1 MAERLAGAAP
11 FLGHGHDRARGAGLM
26 LLVIDAIGL
35 VAGLFLVVLLGQHL
49 RLAWRARRYRT
60 PPMRQHAEPVPILL
74 QIPLYNEAGS
84 VEGALASA
92 LALDWPADRL
102 TIQLL
107 DDSTD
112 ETAALAA
119 AAIARLPP
127 GGPAVQQVRRPSRD
141 GFKAGALAEGMRRC
155 DAPLIAILDAD
166 FRAPSDWLRQAA
178 AVLAADRRAAF
189 VQFRFEFGNRDQ
201 NWMTSGQQFSV
212 DTHFLAEQA
221 GRQAGGDMFQFNGT
235 GAVWR
240 RAAIEAAGGWSAD
253 TLAEDLD
260 LTLRTYAAGWH
271 GQLVLEA
278 PLSCEAPADLAS
290 WRVQQARWS
299 TGFVQVA
306 RKGLPLVWGSKWTLG
321 AKFGTSLL
329 LGLQLGLP
337 CLVLA
342 AGAFVL
348 DGLLRGFGSG
358 HALLAA
364 AAALYAATSAILIT
378 LPPFLRLR
386 RGGIFRYGATLIAI
400 PVLLIFLALANSVG
414 VIAAPFAGRHDF
426 VRTPKRGDR

>member
-1 MAERLAGAAP
+1 ML
-11 FLGHGHDRARGAGLM
+11 FL
-26 LLVIDAIGL
+26 IDAIGF

-49 RLAWRARRYRT
+49 RLAWRARRYRP
-60 PPMRQHAEPVPILL
+60 PPMQPDAECPPILL

-119 AAIARLPP
+119 AAIASLPP
-127 GGPAVQQVRRPSRD
+127 GGPLVQQVRRVNRD
-141 GFKAGALAEGMRRC
+141 GFKAGALAEGMQRS

-166 FRAPSDWLRQAA
+166 FRAPRQWLRQAA
-178 AVLAADRRAAF
+178 AVLAADQGAAF

-201 NWMTSGQQFSV
+201 NWMTLGQQFSV
-212 DTHFLAEQA
+212 DAHFLAEQA
-221 GRQAGGDMFQFNGT
+221 GRQVGGDLFQFNGT

-260 LTLRTYAAGWH
+260 LTLRSYAAGWH
-271 GQLVLEA
+271 GQLTLEP
-278 PLSCEAPADLAS
+278 PLTCEAPADLAS

-306 RKGLPLVWGSKWTLG
+306 RKGLPLVWHSNWNLA

-342 AGAFVL
+342 VAAFVL

-358 HALLAA
+358 HAVLAT
-364 AAALYAATSAILIT
+364 AAALYAGTSALLIT

-386 RGGIFRYGATLIAI
+386 RGGIIRYGATLIAI
-400 PVLLIFLALANSVG
+400 PVLLVFLALANSAG
-414 VIAAPFAGRHDF
+414 VVTAPFAARHDF
-426 VRTPKRGDR
+426 VRTPKQGDR

>member
-1 MAERLAGAAP
+1 
-11 FLGHGHDRARGAGLM
+11 M

-35 VAGLFLVVLLGQHL
+35 AAGLFLVVLLGQHL
-49 RLAWRARRYRT
+49 RLAGRARGYRP
-60 PPMRQHAEPVPILL
+60 PPMRSDGEPPHILL

-119 AAIARLPP
+119 AAIAGLPP
-127 GGPAVQQVRRPSRD
+127 GGPVVQQVRRVSRD

-166 FRAPSDWLRQAA
+166 FRAPRQWLRQAA
-178 AVLAADRRAAF
+178 AVLAADARAAF

-212 DTHFLAEQA
+212 DAHFLAEQA

-235 GAVWR
+235 GAIWR
-240 RAAIEAAGGWSAD
+240 RAAIDAAGGWSAD

-260 LTLRTYAAGWH
+260 LTVRTYVAGWH
-271 GQLVLEA
+271 GQLMLEA
-278 PLSCEAPADLAS
+278 PLTCEAPADLAS

-299 TGFVQVA
+299 SGFIQVA
-306 RKGLPLVWGSKWTLG
+306 RKGLPLVWRSDWNLA
-321 AKFGTSLL
+321 AKLGTSLL

-337 CLVLA
+337 CFVLA
-342 AGAFVL
+342 AAAFVL
-348 DGLLRGFGSG
+348 DGLLRGFGGG
-358 HALLAA
+358 HALLAMA
-364 AAALYAATSAILIT
+364 VAIYAVTSAVLIT

-386 RGGIFRYGATLIAI
+386 RGGIIRYGATLIAI
-400 PVLLIFLALANSVG
+400 PVLLVFLAMANSAS
-414 VIAAPFAGRHDF
+414 VIAAPFTRRHDF

>member
-1 MAERLAGAAP
+1 
-11 FLGHGHDRARGAGLM
+11 M
-26 LLVIDAIGL
+26 LLVIDVIGL

-49 RLAWRARRYRT
+49 RLAWRARRYRP
-60 PPMRQHAEPVPILL
+60 PPMKPDGEPPHVLL
-74 QIPLYNEAGS
+74 QIPVYNEAGS

-102 TIQLL
+102 TVQLL

-119 AAIARLPP
+119 AAIASLPP
-127 GGPAVQQVRRPSRD
+127 GGPAVQQVRRVNRD
-141 GFKAGALAEGMRRC
+141 GFKAGALAEGMQRC
-155 DAPLIAILDAD
+155 DALLIAILDAD
-166 FRAPSDWLRQAA
+166 FRAPRQWLRQAA
-178 AVLAADRRAAF
+178 AVLAADRQAAF

-201 NWMTSGQQFSV
+201 NWMTLGQQFSV
-212 DTHFLAEQA
+212 DAHFLAEQA

-240 RAAIEAAGGWSAD
+240 RAAIEAAGGWSPD

-260 LTLRTYAAGWH
+260 LTLRSYAAGWH
-271 GQLVLEA
+271 GQLMLEP
-278 PLSCEAPADLAS
+278 PLTCEAPADLVS

-306 RKGLPLVWGSKWTLG
+306 RKGLPLAWRSNWKLG
-321 AKFGTSLL
+321 AKLGTSLL

-337 CLVLA
+337 CFVLA
-342 AGAFVL
+342 AAAFVL

-358 HALLAA
+358 HAVLVT
-364 AAALYAATSAILIT
+364 AAALYAGIAAVFIT

-386 RGGIFRYGATLIAI
+386 RGGIIRYGATLIAI
-400 PVLLIFLALANSVG
+400 PVLLVFLALANSASV
-414 VIAAPFAGRHDF
+414 VAAPFAGRHDF

>member
-1 MAERLAGAAP
+1 
-11 FLGHGHDRARGAGLM
+11 M
-26 LLVIDAIGL
+26 LSAIDSIGV

-49 RLAWRARRYRT
+49 RLAWRARRYRP
-60 PPMRQHAEPVPILL
+60 PPMRKEGDLPHILL
-74 QIPLYNEAGS
+74 QIPLYNEATS

-127 GGPAVQQVRRPSRD
+127 GGPLVQQIRRLNRD

-155 DAPLIAILDAD
+155 DAPLIAVLDAD
-166 FRAPSDWLRQAA
+166 FRAPRQWLRQAA
-178 AVLAADRRAAF
+178 AVLAADHGAAF
-189 VQFRFEFGNRDQ
+189 VQWRFEFANRGQ
-201 NWMTSGQQFSV
+201 NWMTLGQQFSV
-212 DTHFLAEQA
+212 DAHFLAEQA

-260 LTLRTYAAGWH
+260 LTVRTYAAGWH
-271 GQLVLEA
+271 GALVLEA
-278 PLSCEAPADLAS
+278 PLRCEAPADLAS

-306 RKGLPLVWGSKWTLG
+306 RKSLPLVWRSNWSLA
-321 AKFGTSLL
+321 AKVGTSLL

-337 CLVLA
+337 CFVLA
-342 AGAFVL
+342 ACAFL
-348 DGLLRGFGSG
+348 ADGMLRGFGPA
-358 HALLAA
+358 HAVLAL
-364 AAALYAATSAILIT
+364 AAALYAGFCAIVIT

-386 RGGIFRYGATLIAI
+386 RGGIIRYGATLIAI
-400 PVLLIFLALANSVG
+400 PVLLAFLALANSASV
-414 VIAAPFAGRHDF
+414 VAAPFAGRHDF